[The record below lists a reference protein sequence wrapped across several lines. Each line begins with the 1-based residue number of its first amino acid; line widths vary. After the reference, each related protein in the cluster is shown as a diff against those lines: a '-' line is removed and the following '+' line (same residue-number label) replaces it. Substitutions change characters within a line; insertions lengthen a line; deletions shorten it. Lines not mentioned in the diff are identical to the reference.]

1 MFARKV
7 SVRLKPNSLDKF
19 TNLMER
25 EILPWLR
32 RQKGFLD
39 LITLALP
46 DGSEVA
52 TISFW
57 DQEDMFGPQ
66 EAYAKLE
73 SHDARRE
80 NFLVIGPW
88 NHGQWGGTTR
98 HLGAIQFGEPTTD
111 EFRKR
116 YEAPFFAHY
125 LKDENGFSLKD
136 TATFETGSNRWREY
150 THWPPSESRRPCRR
164 TSA

>member
-19 TNLMER
+19 TNLMEH

-39 LITLALP
+39 LITLSLP

-57 DQEDMFGPQ
+57 DQEDQRPRLQCQRLSASTGDP
-66 EAYAKLE
+66 
-73 SHDARRE
+73 RR
-80 NFLVIGPW
+80 NP
-88 NHGQWGGTTR
+88 
-98 HLGAIQFGEPTTD
+98 
-111 EFRKR
+111 
-116 YEAPFFAHY
+116 
-125 LKDENGFSLKD
+125 
-136 TATFETGSNRWREY
+136 
-150 THWPPSESRRPCRR
+150 
-164 TSA
+164 

>member
-1 MFARKV
+1 MYARKV

-25 EILPWLR
+25 EILPWLQ

-57 DQEDMFGPQ
+57 DEERHAQAYNASGYPQ
-66 EAYAKLE
+66 VVEVLE
-73 SHDARRE
+73 EILDGIPY
-80 NFLVIGPW
+80 V
-88 NHGQWGGTTR
+88 
-98 HLGAIQFGEPTTD
+98 
-111 EFRKR
+111 K
-116 YEAPFFAHY
+116 
-125 LKDENGFSLKD
+125 
-136 TATFETGSNRWREY
+136 TFEVVSSTLHTTKAVNTSLTLLPVNRLTSGSE
-150 THWPPSESRRPCRR
+150 CQ
-164 TSA
+164 AG